1 VSARRPAFLTL
12 DEVLALHADQLERY
26 GGATGLRELGLL
38 ESAVA
43 APRATFGGR
52 YLHATIPEMAAAY
65 LFHLA
70 QNHPFV
76 DGNKRAALAAAIAFL
91 GVNGLWL
98 DAAPDELVETVLGVA
113 RGEVTKAGLAEYLRT
128 HVVPFEGGR

>member
-1 VSARRPAFLTL
+1 MIARRPAFLTL
-12 DEVLALHADQLERY
+12 DEVLALHADQIERY
-26 GGATGLRELGLL
+26 GGAPGVRDVALL

-43 APRATFGGR
+43 APRATFDGR
-52 YLHATIPEMAAAY
+52 LLHATVPEMAAAY

-91 GVNGLWL
+91 GLNGLWL
-98 DAAPDELVETVLGVA
+98 EVDPDVLVETVLGVA
-113 RGEVTKAGLAEYLRT
+113 RGEVTKAGLAEFLRV
-128 HVVPFEGGR
+128 HAVPLPP

>member
-1 VSARRPAFLTL
+1 VKSRGPDFLTL
-12 DEVLALHADQLERY
+12 DEVLALHADQIERY
-26 GGATGLRELGLL
+26 GGARGVRDLALL

-52 YLHATIPEMAAAY
+52 LLHATLPELAAAY

-76 DGNKRAALAAAIAFL
+76 DGNKRVALAAGIAFL
-91 GVNGLWL
+91 GLNGLWL
-98 DAAPDELVETVLGVA
+98 EADPDELAETVLAVA
-113 RGEVTKAGLAEYLRT
+113 RGNLTKAGLAEYVRT
-128 HVVPFEGGR
+128 HVVPLEEP

>member
-1 VSARRPAFLTL
+1 VTARGPAFLTL
-12 DEVLALHADQLERY
+12 DEVLALHADQVERY
-26 GGATGLRELGLL
+26 GGARGVRDLALL

-52 YLHATIPEMAAAY
+52 HLHGTLPEMAAAY
-65 LFHLA
+65 VFHLA

-76 DGNKRAALAAAIAFL
+76 DGNKRVALAAGIAFL

-98 DAAPDELVETVLGVA
+98 EADPDELAETVLSVA
-113 RGEVTKAGLAEYLRT
+113 RGELTKAGLAEYVRL
-128 HVVPFEGGR
+128 HVVPFEDP